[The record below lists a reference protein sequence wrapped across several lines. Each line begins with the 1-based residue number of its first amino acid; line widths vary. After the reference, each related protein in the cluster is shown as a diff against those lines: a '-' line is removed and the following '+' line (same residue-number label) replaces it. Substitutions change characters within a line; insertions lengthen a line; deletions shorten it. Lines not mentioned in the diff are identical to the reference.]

1 MTGSSDVKVRVYVP
15 LPLLSLSYASLFLSL
30 FFPAIILDGG
40 FVGLLVA
47 WDWGLSGACFVIRL
61 SGLGFEFRGACH
73 LCVAVSSGLSLETL
87 QALPTTQ
94 HRPRRARH
102 ASIPATIN
110 FNRFVSKKGLVVW
123 FKDRV
128 EERMADD
135 RHFDG
140 CFRVRCF
147 VFYLSALFMCE
158 QTPITVQA
166 TSHARSSL
174 SYT

>member
-1 MTGSSDVKVRVYVP
+1 MFPFPFFLCPTLHSSFHCFFLR
-15 LPLLSLSYASLFLSL
+15 LFWM
-30 FFPAIILDGG
+30 G
-40 FVGLLVA
+40 VLLVY
-47 WDWGLSGACFVIRL
+47 WLLGIGGLSGACFVIRL

-73 LCVAVSSGLSLETL
+73 LCVAVSSGLSSETL

-94 HRPRRARH
+94 QRPRRARH